1 MIYPDFFERKIGFT
15 DIRTLLKGRCMS
27 TLGTDWVDNRLHFL
41 TAYDEVREALDR
53 YADFARF
60 SAEGGDEIECE
71 FFDVREALVH
81 ARPERTY
88 MEELDLYNLRRSLA
102 TAAAYAKAFTRTA
115 DGEEDTPATPA
126 EIANSKAGEP
136 DGKTGEADGSAN
148 EAYGGAGA
156 SPRRWPALARMAEGV
171 RSFPDIIRRI
181 DEALNKYGKVKDTA
195 SPELLTIRHQIETTT
210 RGISHS
216 LRSIISEA
224 QTAGYVDRDISP
236 TLRDGRLV
244 IPVAPAL
251 KRKIRGIVH
260 DESAT
265 GKTVFIEPTAIVEAN
280 NRIRELKAAERRE
293 VIRILHELTAMVR
306 PHITE
311 ILDSQRFLSHIDYLR
326 ALHSFAATFGAVVP
340 ALSDEPRIDWA
351 QAVHPLLQQSLARHG
366 GKMTPL
372 DISPPDGASILI
384 ISGPNAGGKSVCL
397 KTAGLLQYMLQCGMP
412 VPAGA
417 NSRAGVFEDI
427 FIDIGDEQ
435 SLEDD
440 LSTYSSHLLNMKQM
454 MRSAGPRSLLLID
467 EFGGGTE
474 PQIGGALAEARL
486 DRFVCLRA
494 SGIIT
499 THYQNLKHF
508 AEKTRS
514 VANGAMLYDRAKMQ
528 PLFMLQV
535 GNPGSS
541 FAIEIARKIGLPEEV
556 IARAAEIVGQD
567 YVMSD
572 KYLQDIVRDKM
583 YWETKRRNIRGK
595 EKQLEEELARYER
608 EMTALREERRTII
621 AEAKEEAKQLL
632 RKSNALIENTV
643 RAIREAQ
650 AEKEKTKEARA
661 TLTAFREEVET
672 NEEEQDRIARKIAQI
687 RRRQERRGQG
697 DTAKRRFQ
705 AGQEAAAAALSQKT
719 AQGSPS
725 RGGGNGAASERPLA
739 AGDYVRIKG
748 QNVVGRIDSIGGRSA
763 RVLFGMMYTQVETK
777 RLERAEA
784 PAKESGPGEAATF
797 LGRETRDAMYE
808 KKLHY
813 RPEIDIRGMHVDEAL
828 QAVSYFIDDSI
839 QLEQGRVRIL
849 HGTGTGALR
858 ELVRNYLGTVA
869 GVRSYRDEHVQ
880 FGGAGVTVAELD

>member
-102 TAAAYAKAFTRTA
+102 TTAAYAKAFTRTA
-115 DGEEDTPATPA
+115 DGEEDAPATPA
-126 EIANSKAGEP
+126 ENAGGGTDKA
-136 DGKTGEADGSAN
+136 DGDTGE
-148 EAYGGAGA
+148 

-171 RSFPDIIRRI
+171 RCFPDIIRRI

-251 KRKIRGIVH
+251 KRKIKGIVH

-311 ILDSQRFLSHIDYLR
+311 ILDSQHFLSHIDYLR

-372 DISPPDGASILI
+372 DISLPDGASILI

-412 VPAGA
+412 VPVGA

-474 PQIGGALAEARL
+474 PQIGGALAEAIL
-486 DRFVCLRA
+486 DRFVRLRA

-608 EMTALREERRTII
+608 EMTGLREERRTII

-725 RGGGNGAASERPLA
+725 RGAGKGATSERPLA

-763 RVLFGMMYTQVETK
+763 RVLFGMMYTQVDIK

-784 PAKESGPGEAATF
+784 PAKESGPGVAATF
-797 LGRETRDAMYE
+797 LGRETRDAMHE

-813 RPEIDIRGMHVDEAL
+813 RPEIDIRGMHIDEAL

>member
-41 TAYDEVREALDR
+41 TAYGEVREALDR

-60 SAEGGDEIECE
+60 CAEGGDEIECE

-102 TAAAYAKAFTRTA
+102 TAAAFAKAFARTA
-115 DGEEDTPATPA
+115 DGEDGTPATAA
-126 EIANSKAGEP
+126 ESAEGE
-136 DGKTGEADGSAN
+136 TGEADGSAD
-148 EAYGGAGA
+148 EPA
-156 SPRRWPALARMAEGV
+156 RRWPALARMAEGV
-171 RSFPDIIRRI
+171 LCFPDIIRRI
-181 DEALNKYGKVKDTA
+181 DEVLNKYGKVKDTA

-251 KRKIRGIVH
+251 KRKIKGIVH

-293 VIRILHELTAMVR
+293 VIRILHEVTAMVR

-311 ILDSQRFLSHIDYLR
+311 ILDSQIFLSHIDYLR
-326 ALHSFAATFGAVVP
+326 ALHSFAAAFGASVP

-372 DISPPDGASILI
+372 DISLPAGASILI

-417 NSRAGVFEDI
+417 ASHAGIFEDI

-474 PQIGGALAEARL
+474 PQIGGALAEAIL
-486 DRFVCLRA
+486 DRFVRLRA

-514 VANGAMLYDRAKMQ
+514 VANGAMLSDRAKMQ

-595 EKQLEEELARYER
+595 EKQLEDELARYER
-608 EMTALREERRTII
+608 EMSALREERRTII

-643 RAIREAQ
+643 RNIREAQ

-661 TLTAFREEVET
+661 ALTTFREEVEA

-719 AQGSPS
+719 AKDSPAQGA
-725 RGGGNGAASERPLA
+725 GKGAAAERPLA

-748 QNVVGRIDSIGGRSA
+748 QNVVGRIDSLSDRSA
-763 RVLFGMMYTQVETK
+763 RVLFGMMYTQVDTK
-777 RLERAEA
+777 RLEHAEA
-784 PAKESGPGEAATF
+784 PARETGPGEAATF

-828 QAVSYFIDDSI
+828 QAVSYFVDDSI
-839 QLEQGRVRIL
+839 QLEQSRVRIL

-858 ELVRNYLGTVA
+858 ELVRNYLATVA